1 MKPGSLFSQVLKV
14 GLCTLNFENLSKASS
29 WGWDR
34 VDEIFKWEGQ
44 NMHGPTTGMKS
55 KVLEKGHCQNLN
67 DTAQLSGNPAL
78 ISQLPP
84 VCLANTGPFCPVCLE
99 TSGISAFHNKGVL
112 TSLCSIL
119 LLIPC

>member
-84 VCLANTGPFCPVCLE
+84 VWQTLGLSAQSAWRLLE
-99 TSGISAFHNKGVL
+99 SQH
-112 TSLCSIL
+112 SITRVSL
-119 LLIPC
+119 LLFALYYY